1 MNDLRHLKKIIIIAG
16 PARSGTSIL
25 GKILGSCKNTEYWYE
40 PETFQYISTLYNK
53 ISKKIWKILFER
65 YITENLLR
73 LITGRSINFKKNENS
88 SIFDLKSKK
97 EIKKKLQN
105 KLSELD
111 LNDYLKKNQVNLII
125 KSPSVELNYLMKIFP
140 KYKIIFTLRD
150 HYEVINS
157 LIKRKWFRNKNYLK
171 TFLPS
176 VRIKNHNYPLW
187 MKKKYLKFWN
197 GSNEET
203 KCAIYLLYCY
213 DEARKFNNIIYF
225 KYKESIDYPEKSS
238 RLIIKKLGLKL
249 SDQTLKIIKKV
260 RKPKSSLQLKRNEIR
275 NKINPKVLSLLEK
288 IKT

>member
-1 MNDLRHLKKIIIIAG
+1 MD
-16 PARSGTSIL
+16 
-25 GKILGSCKNTEYWYE
+25 E
-40 PETFQYISTLYNK
+40 
-53 ISKKIWKILFER
+53 
-65 YITENLLR
+65 
-73 LITGRSINFKKNENS
+73 
-88 SIFDLKSKK
+88 
-97 EIKKKLQN
+97 
-105 KLSELD
+105 
-111 LNDYLKKNQVNLII
+111 
-125 KSPSVELNYLMKIFP
+125 
-140 KYKIIFTLRD
+140 
-150 HYEVINS
+150 
-157 LIKRKWFRNKNYLK
+157 
-171 TFLPS
+171 
-176 VRIKNHNYPLW
+176 
-187 MKKKYLKFWN
+187 KKYLKFWN